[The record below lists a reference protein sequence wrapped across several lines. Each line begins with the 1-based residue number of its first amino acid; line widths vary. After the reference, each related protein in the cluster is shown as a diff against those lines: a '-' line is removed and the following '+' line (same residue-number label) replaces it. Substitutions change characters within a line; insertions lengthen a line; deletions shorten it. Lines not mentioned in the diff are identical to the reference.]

1 MDPDITDA
9 DYDKLWEKIDTDKS
23 GDLSV
28 KELATYFGYS
38 IDGKGSV
45 EMTDEQI
52 LQALMMGAELE
63 EQAPVKKESKE
74 VEKNTGKAPPK
85 DDTLKKVALEKKKKD
100 PTPEEERMILFL
112 ENITMGSL
120 KIRKDEDSVQQLIDE
135 CLGEGSCEGQTKKP
149 FTVRCQDE
157 KEEMALHKLARLNV
171 VKEEAGPGQ
180 HLESTF
186 KGIVLKII
194 KISRDEVCVRP
205 LGCLSVRERCVHAC
219 LWTPSTN
226 HHPFPSLLS

>member
-85 DDTLKKVALEKKKKD
+85 DDTLKKVD
-100 PTPEEERMILFL
+100 
-112 ENITMGSL
+112 
-120 KIRKDEDSVQQLIDE
+120 
-135 CLGEGSCEGQTKKP
+135 
-149 FTVRCQDE
+149 DE
-157 KEEMALHKLARLNV
+157 KEAVTPPK
-171 VKEEAGPGQ
+171 KEEKQ
-180 HLESTF
+180 EL
-186 KGIVLKII
+186 
-194 KISRDEVCVRP
+194 
-205 LGCLSVRERCVHAC
+205 
-219 LWTPSTN
+219 
-226 HHPFPSLLS
+226 